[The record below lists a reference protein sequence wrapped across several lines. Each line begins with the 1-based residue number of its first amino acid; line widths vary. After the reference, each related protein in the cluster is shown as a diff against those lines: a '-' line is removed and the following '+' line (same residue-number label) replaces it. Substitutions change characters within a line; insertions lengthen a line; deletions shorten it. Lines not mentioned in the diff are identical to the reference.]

1 MCYLYVHAVLTS
13 KSMCLLQMTVTQ
25 PSNGYKD
32 CRCVQWILHYYCDVA
47 ILIAKN
53 VNIHNE
59 KEEELYLIL
68 SLYRLCNC

>member
-1 MCYLYVHAVLTS
+1 MDTKTAGVY
-13 KSMCLLQMTVTQ
+13 
-25 PSNGYKD
+25 NGF
-32 CRCVQWILHYYCDVA
+32 LHYYCDVA